1 MSMTD
6 RIPTI
11 HLQVGVKSKQNNNEG
26 NEPTVVNNK

>member
-11 HLQVGVKSKQNNNEG
+11 HLQVGVKQNNNEG